1 MTKLGLSLIHVKG
14 QKLVFSNPPMATW
27 LAIWIQRMLIAPSI
41 YIKFQELAANAQKG
55 EAGVSLK
62 IELPPNELSTMS
74 LANGPAKNLD
84 YSGQLDASLV
94 IGGLGL
100 S

>member
-1 MTKLGLSLIHVKG
+1 MV
-14 QKLVFSNPPMATW
+14 A
-27 LAIWIQRMLIAPSI
+27 
-41 YIKFQELAANAQKG
+41 Y
-55 EAGVSLK
+55 
-62 IELPPNELSTMS
+62 LSTMS

-100 S
+100 SEIVHIFMKMLQNSQIPHLTGWARLVGQ

>member
-1 MTKLGLSLIHVKG
+1 
-14 QKLVFSNPPMATW
+14 
-27 LAIWIQRMLIAPSI
+27 
-41 YIKFQELAANAQKG
+41 
-55 EAGVSLK
+55 
-62 IELPPNELSTMS
+62 MS

-100 S
+100 SEIVHIFMKMLQNSQIPHLVQILLDLLLVNLWLGDSWQHV